1 MKFNAMFQPIEI
13 GPMTVKN
20 RFVVPPMGNNFANT
34 DGTMSEQSAAYYRER
49 AKGGFGLIT
58 IEATV
63 VHKGAKG
70 GPRKPCL
77 YDDSTIESFR
87 KVIDGCHAE
96 GAKVSIQLQN
106 AGPEGNAKNAGAPI
120 TAATSIP
127 SVCGRDIPKQLTTE
141 EVYELIKGYGEA
153 ARRAMEAGADAVEI
167 HMAHGYLVSTF
178 LSPRTNKRVDEF
190 GGCFENR
197 MRFSRL
203 IIEEVKKATQGKI
216 AVLAR
221 INCADEV
228 PGGLDVHDSAAIAAY
243 LESCGLDGLHVSRAV
258 HIKDEFMWA
267 PTVIHGGFSAAE
279 VEEIKRAVNIPV
291 ITVGRYTEP
300 QFAELMVKEGRADLV
315 AFGRQSLADPAM
327 PKKALEERLE
337 DMTPCIACLQGC
349 VANMYAGNPVCCLTN
364 PFLGHEAEPIEKTE
378 NPKKVMVIG
387 GGVAGLCAAFIA
399 KEKGHEVTLYEA
411 GDVLGGN
418 MRLAAYP
425 PGKGDITNMIRSY
438 ITKCEK
444 SGVKIV
450 LNTEVTADLIKKD
463 APDAVI
469 VATGSETLVLPFIK
483 GITAPEIVH
492 GGDCLSGKRPVGHKV
507 LVVGGGMVGAET
519 AEFLAEKGHDV
530 SIIEMRDAIGP
541 DVIHEHRVFLMEGLK
556 EYDVHQYVD
565 AAVSEIYPDGVSYK
579 NAADKSDDTVYEL
592 RGFDTV
598 VLSMGYVSKYT
609 HREGQEVVYDFV
621 DELKAI
627 CPEVH
632 VVGDAI
638 RARRALD
645 ATKEAYDVALN
656 I

>member
-1 MKFNAMFQPIEI
+1 MF
-13 GPMTVKN
+13 TL
-20 RFVVPPMGNNFANT
+20 F
-34 DGTMSEQSAAYYRER
+34 
-49 AKGGFGLIT
+49 
-58 IEATV
+58 EA
-63 VHKGAKG
+63 
-70 GPRKPCL
+70 
-77 YDDSTIESFR
+77 S
-87 KVIDGCHAE
+87 
-96 GAKVSIQLQN
+96 
-106 AGPEGNAKNAGAPI
+106 
-120 TAATSIP
+120 
-127 SVCGRDIPKQLTTE
+127 
-141 EVYELIKGYGEA
+141 
-153 ARRAMEAGADAVEI
+153 
-167 HMAHGYLVSTF
+167 
-178 LSPRTNKRVDEF
+178 
-190 GGCFENR
+190 
-197 MRFSRL
+197 
-203 IIEEVKKATQGKI
+203 
-216 AVLAR
+216 
-221 INCADEV
+221 
-228 PGGLDVHDSAAIAAY
+228 
-243 LESCGLDGLHVSRAV
+243 
-258 HIKDEFMWA
+258 
-267 PTVIHGGFSAAE
+267 
-279 VEEIKRAVNIPV
+279 
-291 ITVGRYTEP
+291 
-300 QFAELMVKEGRADLV
+300 
-315 AFGRQSLADPAM
+315 
-327 PKKALEERLE
+327 
-337 DMTPCIACLQGC
+337 
-349 VANMYAGNPVCCLTN
+349 
-364 PFLGHEAEPIEKTE
+364 
-378 NPKKVMVIG
+378 
-387 GGVAGLCAAFIA
+387 
-399 KEKGHEVTLYEA
+399 
-411 GDVLGGN
+411 DVLGGN